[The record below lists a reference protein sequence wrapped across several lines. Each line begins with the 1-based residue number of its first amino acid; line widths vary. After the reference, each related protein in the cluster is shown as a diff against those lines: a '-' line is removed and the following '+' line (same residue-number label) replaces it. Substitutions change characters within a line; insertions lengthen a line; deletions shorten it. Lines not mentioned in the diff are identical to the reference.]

1 MKKILIAED
10 DALIRDVLKEH
21 LEMEGY
27 EVVLAVDGREA
38 VALTKSGK
46 PDLVIMDIFMPEMDG
61 WEATRHIKS
70 DEATERTRIICL
82 SAYASPEYTEKSVA
96 VHCDLLLTKP
106 IYPDVLKKHIRALLG
121 EEQKTEE

>member
-38 VALTKSGK
+38 VAMTKTEH

-61 WEATRHIKS
+61 WEATRHIKA
-70 DEATERTRIICL
+70 DEATERTLIICL

-96 VHCDLLLTKP
+96 AHCDLLLMKP
-106 IYPDVLKKHIRALLG
+106 IYPDVLKKHIRAMLG
-121 EEQKTEE
+121 EKKKAEG